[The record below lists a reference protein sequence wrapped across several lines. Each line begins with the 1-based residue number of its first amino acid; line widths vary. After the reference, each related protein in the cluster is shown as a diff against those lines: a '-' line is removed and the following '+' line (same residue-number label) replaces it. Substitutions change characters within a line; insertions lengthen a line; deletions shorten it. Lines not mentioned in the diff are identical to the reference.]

1 MYCAFFMHILGG
13 WVKKKKKTADG
24 SNEVAEE

>member
-1 MYCAFFMHILGG
+1 MYCEFFMHILGG
-13 WVKKKKKTADG
+13 WVKKKKTADG